1 MCCSVCPW
9 WLDHKGTVGFESQAT
24 CAGPGMSSAACQALW
39 STMLKLRVLAG
50 GRDCEVLGHWA
61 LFMMVPETL
70 VSGISAKIFSLILC
84 FFVSPL
90 QTDMKDS
97 QLTRKFHI
105 YKPVRLF
112 SCPKSPHS
120 FLSMFSFLSCKNEV
134 LLFYNLM
141 SESSF
146 IQLHSLILS
155 SMKQHGGLGFLGT
168 NLPGKKAPT

>member
-24 CAGPGMSSAACQALW
+24 CAGPGMSSAACQALC

-50 GRDCEVLGHWA
+50 GRDCEVLGHWV

-120 FLSMFSFLSCKNEV
+120 VHVFFSILQKWSLTLLQLNVWKFLYSAPFTYTQQHEATWWFGFSGH
-134 LLFYNLM
+134 
-141 SESSF
+141 
-146 IQLHSLILS
+146 Q
-155 SMKQHGGLGFLGT
+155 
-168 NLPGKKAPT
+168 PT